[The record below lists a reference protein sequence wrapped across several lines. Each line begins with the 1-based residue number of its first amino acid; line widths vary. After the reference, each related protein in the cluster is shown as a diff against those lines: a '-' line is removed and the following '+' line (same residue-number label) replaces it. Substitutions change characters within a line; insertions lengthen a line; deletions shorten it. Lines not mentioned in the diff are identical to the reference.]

1 MNTLNFDKKGCLKPY
16 SIIKTDLTTF
26 RETFVFNEHRLALFD
41 NYESF
46 NVELQNL
53 TSCPLIQWIGGSFV
67 TLKESPKD
75 IDTVTFIP
83 FDIFDK
89 NRKELRKFE
98 ERCKKNKMDSFFERI
113 YPKNHKQYQDYISNT
128 IYWQRLYCKYPVQN
142 QAVRWLSKG
151 FLEIIFN

>member
-1 MNTLNFDKKGCLKPY
+1 MNTLNFDEKGCLKPY

-83 FDIFDK
+83 FDIY
-89 NRKELRKFE
+89 NAKEKQMEKLRTFY
-98 ERCKKNKMDSFFERI
+98 RNNGIDCFFEYF
-113 YPKNHKQYQDYISNT
+113 YPNSHRKYQDYISNR

-142 QAVRWLSKG
+142 QAVRWLPKG
-151 FLEIIFN
+151 FLEINF

>member
-1 MNTLNFDKKGCLKPY
+1 MNTPNFDEKGCLKPY

-53 TSCPLIQWIGGSFV
+53 ISCPSIQWIGGSFV

-75 IDTVTFIP
+75 IDTVTFLP

-98 ERCKKNKMDSFFERI
+98 ERCKKNKMDSFLNVSI
-113 YPKNHKQYQDYISNT
+113 LKIISN
-128 IYWQRLYCKYPVQN
+128 IK
-142 QAVRWLSKG
+142 
-151 FLEIIFN
+151 IIFQILFIGNDCIANTLFKIKLFVGCQKVF